1 MSDSLSSAE
10 SVAEQ
15 LMQENTK
22 RKSITDELVESTKSL
37 PIETQDPINRPVVQ
51 QLIENFESK
60 SRSQSREDLTMASKE
75 DEQEHLD
82 EDNQQLDYKDY
93 DSEDEIS
100 SFKDH
105 QKNFEDDQHQT

>member
-37 PIETQDPINRPVVQ
+37 PLETPDPMDKPVVQ
-51 QLIENFESK
+51 QLIEDFESK
-60 SRSQSREDLTMASKE
+60 SRSQSREDPTR
-75 DEQEHLD
+75 LD
-82 EDNQQLDYKDY
+82 LRILRFSNKW
-93 DSEDEIS
+93 
-100 SFKDH
+100 
-105 QKNFEDDQHQT
+105 